1 MSLTNLIKQ
10 DYYINYKGPN
20 LTVANIWKKGQEKE
34 DITDHIKTFYGENN
48 NWNQKLYTYGE
59 ILPNKNNLYHFYVE
73 FQSDNGRKHWF
84 HGIVGGKNQF
94 FNPPLASPFN
104 EFNNQ

>member
-48 NWNQKLYTYGE
+48 N
-59 ILPNKNNLYHFYVE
+59 
-73 FQSDNGRKHWF
+73 
-84 HGIVGGKNQF
+84 
-94 FNPPLASPFN
+94 
-104 EFNNQ
+104 

>member
-59 ILPNKNNLYHFYVE
+59 ILPNKNNLYHFYVYIHLS
-73 FQSDNGRKHWF
+73 FLKLVN
-84 HGIVGGKNQF
+84 IVGYMV
-94 FNPPLASPFN
+94 S
-104 EFNNQ
+104 